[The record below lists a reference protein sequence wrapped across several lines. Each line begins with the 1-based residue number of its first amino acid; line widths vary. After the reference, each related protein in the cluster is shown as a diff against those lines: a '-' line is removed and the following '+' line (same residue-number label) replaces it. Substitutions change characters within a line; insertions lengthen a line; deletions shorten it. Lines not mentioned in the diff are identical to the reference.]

1 MCGEYANRVIRH
13 RRVGHGPS
21 QVVKQGGKHMR
32 RELVSIWFSAFVFAT
47 FWAYSIASSL
57 IRQFA
62 ANVTYIDLGALFVLG
77 LIAGF
82 ALGQVVSGR
91 TSASGSR

>member
-1 MCGEYANRVIRH
+1 
-13 RRVGHGPS
+13 
-21 QVVKQGGKHMR
+21 MR
-32 RELVSIWFSAFVFAT
+32 RELVSIWFSTFVFAA

-62 ANVTYIDLGALFVLG
+62 ANVTYIDLGTLFVLG

-82 ALGQVVSGR
+82 ALGQMVSYR
-91 TSASGSR
+91 RKAASAG

>member
-1 MCGEYANRVIRH
+1 
-13 RRVGHGPS
+13 
-21 QVVKQGGKHMR
+21 MR
-32 RELVSIWFSAFVFAT
+32 RELISIWFSVFVFAA

-57 IRQFA
+57 ITQFA

-82 ALGQVVSGR
+82 ALGQVVSYRRRAPGAR
-91 TSASGSR
+91 